1 MLQKLKCFAGLSLM
15 AGTLFAQGPRITELV
30 NGASYIPTGLPGSGV
45 AQGAIA
51 VIKGSN
57 MGPAALIQSGIPRP
71 ATLGGTSIRI
81 SVGGTDVNALM
92 VYSSA
97 GQLAFVLPSNTPLGN
112 AVARVTYNGQT
123 SEPYGFTVV
132 RNGPG
137 LFTLNSGGT
146 GPAVLT
152 NPNFDVLTYTNAARE
167 GEVIIAWA
175 TGVTGITASDADPAP
190 AFDPPIPVDVFVGGR
205 TANVRYRGRAPGY
218 TGLDQIVFDI
228 PQGVRGC
235 AVSFAMRVGGN
246 ISNFTTIPVAGPNTR
261 VCSDPNGYPEGTLS
275 NIPAGGL
282 RIGALELTRTTT
294 KVSAGGLT
302 LDSKADIGSGAFIRF
317 DANSLIRSRGGD
329 AISYG
334 SCTVLTFRGEASE
347 PDPIV
352 PQGLDAGAELTVA
365 TTAGT
370 KTMRRVQNG
379 AYAGDFGT
387 SIGGL
392 PNLPGGL
399 PSIPGLPGGGAPAF
413 LEPGTYTVTGPGGA
427 DVGAFTA
434 RVTIPQGFAWTNQD
448 ATTSVPR
455 GGQGLTINW
464 SGGNATDYVTVVG
477 TSFRRNPAIG
487 AIFICS
493 AQNSARTLRV
503 PPEVL
508 SALPPSETIEGT
520 PTGFLSVTESSAV
533 DTGRFNAGGL
543 DLGYLGYSTAF
554 SKNVA
559 FE

>member
-1 MLQKLKCFAGLSLM
+1 MLQILKYIAGLTIV
-15 AGTLFAQGPRITELV
+15 AGSLFAQPRITEVV
-30 NGASYIPTGLPGSGV
+30 NGASYIPNGLPGSGV

-51 VIKGSN
+51 VVKGTN
-57 MGPAALIQSGIPRP
+57 LGPAQLIESGIPRP
-71 ATLGGTSIRI
+71 TTLGGTSIRI
-81 SVGGTDVNALM
+81 SVGGTEVSGLM

-97 GQLAFVLPSNTPLGN
+97 GQLAFVLPSNTPVGN

-123 SEPYGFTVV
+123 SDPYGFTVV

-137 LFTLNSGGT
+137 LFTLNSAGT

-152 NPNFDVLTYTNAARE
+152 NPNFEVLTYTNATRE

-190 AFDPPIPVDVFVGGR
+190 AFDPQLAVEVFVGGR

-218 TGLDQIVFDI
+218 TGLDQIVFDV

-275 NIPAGGL
+275 NLSPNGL
-282 RIGALELTRTTT
+282 RLGSIQLTRTTT
-294 KVSAGGLT
+294 KISAGGMT
-302 LDSKADIGSGAFIRF
+302 LDSKSDNGAGAFIRF
-317 DANSLIRSRGGD
+317 DANSLIRSRGMD
-329 AISYG
+329 MISYG
-334 SCTVLTFRGEASE
+334 SCSVFTFRGETTE
-347 PDPIV
+347 DDPIV

-365 TTAGT
+365 TTSGT
-370 KTMRRVQNG
+370 KTMRRVEPG
-379 AYAGDFGT
+379 TYTGDFGT

-399 PSIPGLPGGGAPAF
+399 PSIPGLPGAGAPAF

-427 DVGAFTA
+427 DVGPFTA
-434 RVTIPQGFAWTNQD
+434 RITIPQGFVWTNQD

-455 GGQGLTINW
+455 GGQGLTVNW
-464 SGGNATDYVTVVG
+464 TGGNATDYVTVMGMSTRRSPAVG
-477 TSFRRNPAIG
+477 AMFLCTAL
-487 AIFICS
+487 
-493 AQNSARTLRV
+493 NSARTLRV

-508 SALPPSETIEGT
+508 AALPPSETVEGT
-520 PTGFLSVTESSAV
+520 PTGFLTVTDSSAV
-533 DTGRFNAGGL
+533 DTGRFNANGL
-543 DLGYLGYSTAF
+543 DLGFLGYSTSF
-554 SKNVA
+554 SKNLPY
-559 FE
+559 E

>member
-1 MLQKLKCFAGLSLM
+1 MLQKLKYLAGLSLM
-15 AGTLFAQGPRITELV
+15 AGTLFAQPRITELV

-57 MGPAALIQSGIPRP
+57 LGPAELIQSGIPRP
-71 ATLGGTSIRI
+71 TTLGGTSIRI
-81 SVGGTDVNALM
+81 SVGGTEVSALM

-123 SEPYGFTVV
+123 SDPYGFTVV

-137 LFTLNSGGT
+137 LFTLNSGGS

-152 NPNFDVLTYTNAARE
+152 NPNFEVLTYTNAARE

-175 TGVTGITASDADPAP
+175 TGVTGITTSDADPAP
-190 AFDPPIPVDVFVGGR
+190 AFDPPVPVEVFVGGR

-218 TGLDQIVFDI
+218 TGLDQIVFDV

-235 AVSFAMRVGGN
+235 GVSFAMRVGGN

-261 VCSDPNGYPEGTLS
+261 VCADPNGYPEGTLS

-282 RIGALELTRTTT
+282 RIGAIELSRTTT
-294 KVSAGGLT
+294 KISASGLT
-302 LDSKADIGSGAFIRF
+302 LDRTGDSGFGAFIRF
-317 DANSLIRSRGGD
+317 DANSLIRSRGMD

-334 SCTVLTFRGEASE
+334 SCSVLTFRGETTN
-347 PDPIV
+347 PDPIE
-352 PQGLDAGAELTVA
+352 PQQLDAGAELTVA
-365 TTAGT
+365 TTSGT
-370 KTMRRVQNG
+370 KTMLRTPG
-379 AYAGDFGT
+379 GYFGDFGT

-392 PNLPGGL
+392 PNVPGGL
-399 PSIPGLPGGGAPAF
+399 PSIPGLPSGGAPAF

-427 DVGAFTA
+427 NVGPFTA
-434 RVTIPQGFAWTNQD
+434 RVTIPQGFVWTNQD

-455 GGQGLTINW
+455 GGQGLTVNW
-464 SGGNATDYVTVVG
+464 TGGNATDFVTVVG
-477 TSFRRNPAIG
+477 ISSRRNPAIG
-487 AIFICS
+487 AMFMCS
-493 AQNSARTLRV
+493 ALNSARTLRV

-508 SALPPSETIEGT
+508 SALPPSETVEGT
-520 PTGFLSVTESSAV
+520 PTGFLTVSDSSAV
-533 DTGRFNAGGL
+533 DTGRFNASGL
-543 DLGYLGYSTAF
+543 DLGYLGYSTSF

>member
-1 MLQKLKCFAGLSLM
+1 MLQKLKYLAGFSLM
-15 AGTLFAQGPRITELV
+15 AGTLFAQPRITELV

-51 VIKGSN
+51 VLKGSN
-57 MGPAALIQSGIPRP
+57 LGPAELIQSGIPRP
-71 ATLGGTSIRI
+71 TTLGGTSIRI
-81 SVGGTDVNALM
+81 SVGGTEVSALM

-97 GQLAFVLPSNTPLGN
+97 AQLAFVLPSNTPLGN

-123 SEPYGFTVV
+123 SDPYGFTVV

-152 NPNFDVLTYTNAARE
+152 NPNFEVLTYTNAARE

-175 TGVTGITASDADPAP
+175 TGVTGITTSDADPAP
-190 AFDPPIPVDVFVGGR
+190 AFDPPIPVEVFIGGR

-235 AVSFAMRVGGN
+235 GVSFAMRVGGN
-246 ISNFTTIPVAGPNTR
+246 LSNFTTIPVAGPNTR

-282 RIGALELTRTTT
+282 RIGAIELARTST
-294 KVSAGGLT
+294 KISAAGLT
-302 LDSKADIGSGAFIRF
+302 LDSTADVGAGTFVRF
-317 DANSLIRSRGGD
+317 DANSLIRSRGMD
-329 AISYG
+329 SISYG
-334 SCTVLTFRGEASE
+334 SCTVFTFRGESNT
-347 PDPIV
+347 PDPIQ
-352 PQGLDAGAELTVA
+352 PQGLDAGPQLTV
-365 TTAGT
+365 TNNSGS
-370 KTMRRVQNG
+370 KTMQRGQG
-379 AYAGDFGT
+379 GSYSGDFGT

-399 PSIPGLPGGGAPAF
+399 PNIPGLPGGGAPAF
-413 LEPGTYTVTGPGGA
+413 LDPGTYTVTGPGGA
-427 DVGAFTA
+427 DVGPFTA
-434 RVTIPQGFAWTNQD
+434 RVTIPQGFVWTNQD

-455 GGQGLTINW
+455 GGQGLTVNW
-464 SGGNATDYVTVVG
+464 NGGNATDYVTVVG
-477 TSFRRNPAIG
+477 LSYRRNPAVG
-487 AIFICS
+487 AMFLCS
-493 AQNSARTLRV
+493 AQNSAKTLRV

-520 PTGFLSVTESSAV
+520 PTGFLTVSNSSAV
-533 DTGRFNAGGL
+533 DTGRFNANGL
-543 DLGYLGYSTAF
+543 DLGFLGYSTSIA
-554 SKNVA
+554 KNVA